1 MRTTQLE
8 FDQPRGWSFP
18 IDTEADLPDAQLVIV
33 TGARQ
38 ALGSPDLLPPLR
50 ERFPGASVVLCSSG
64 ADIAGDRVRDVGAVA
79 TAVQFAAA
87 RVRALQEDIRGRED
101 SEAAGARLAARL
113 PPSDLRHVLVFSEG
127 LQVNGSALATGLAKA
142 LPPSVSVTGGLAGD
156 GERFGQTVVGLDGP
170 PAAGRVVV
178 VGLYGH
184 GLRIGMG
191 SLGGWETFGSW
202 WTVTRSD
209 GNVVHELDGEPAL
222 TLYKR
227 AIGAHAYALPSS
239 GLLYPLHLEDA
250 GDATNPQNP
259 GIVRTLLAVDDRER
273 TLTFAGAVPQGR
285 RVRLMRATLDRLIDA
300 SSTAA
305 RGTLAGLRG
314 SSPEL
319 VLLVSC
325 IGRKL
330 LLQRRVEE
338 ELQSARRVFGR
349 QARFAGFYSYGEL
362 SPLTPS
368 ARCELHNQ
376 TMTITALAEA

>member
-8 FDQPRGWSFP
+8 FHPHAGWSAP
-18 IDTEADLPDAQLVIV
+18 ADADADLADAQLVLV
-33 TGARQ
+33 TGDRQ
-38 ALGSPDLLPPLR
+38 ALGSPTLLPPLR
-50 ERFPGASVVLCSSG
+50 ERFPRSSIVLCSSG
-64 ADIAGDRVRDVGAVA
+64 ADIAGDRVREAGAVA
-79 TAVQFAAA
+79 TAVHFAAA
-87 RVRALQEDIRGRED
+87 HVRAVQGEIRARED
-101 SEAAGARLAARL
+101 SEAAGARLAAQL
-113 PPSDLRHVLVFSEG
+113 PPADLRHVLVFSEG
-127 LQVNGSALATGLAKA
+127 LQVNGSALAAGLAGA
-142 LPPSVSVTGGLAGD
+142 LPPTVSITGGLAGD
-156 GERFGQTVVGLDGP
+156 GERFGETVVGLDAAPG
-170 PAAGRVVV
+170 AGRVVI

-191 SLGGWETFGSW
+191 SLGGWETFGTW
-202 WTVTRSD
+202 WTVTRAD
-209 GNVVHELDGEPAL
+209 GNVVHEFDGEPAL
-222 TLYKR
+222 PVYKR

-239 GLLYPLHLEDA
+239 GLLYPLHLEGE
-250 GDATNPQNP
+250 GDHDGPAAS
-259 GIVRTLLAVDDRER
+259 GIVRTLLAVDHRER

-300 SSTAA
+300 SGAA
-305 RGTLAGLRG
+305 ATGSLSGLGG
-314 SSPEL
+314 SSAQL

-338 ELQSARRVFGR
+338 ELQSARRVFGG

-376 TMTITALAEA
+376 TMTVTAIAEA